1 MKKIFTTLDV
11 LNIVSFNNKLT
22 EEKNNAMGIKVRW
35 ALKKAV
41 GCMTKDAADFEEFR
55 ETEVRK
61 IQEEFFGEEKS
72 KEIVKPKLDSNG
84 KEILDEDGNQ
94 LTETLRQVKD
104 EYLDAYQVAIS
115 SLNANLEEITKEKH
129 EYEYKGVD
137 IDSLVETLPD
147 DTALTF
153 EDLSMLDIILGE

>member
-1 MKKIFTTLDV
+1 MKKTFTTLDV

-72 KEIVKPKLDSNG
+72 KEVVKPKLDSNG

-94 LTETLRQVKD
+94 LTETVRQVKD